1 MKFVWQAWAL
11 VKLEHGGSYKVE
23 DREWERNVEEKAI
36 FDQVFLNCSRAFV
49 KLAYRFEKVNEKSN
63 NKHTEKKKKEAR
75 RWWCTPLIPTLGRQR
90 QADF

>member
-63 NKHTEKKKKEAR
+63 NKHTEKKKKGSQAVVVHAFN
-75 RWWCTPLIPTLGRQR
+75 TNTL
-90 QADF
+90 